1 MIKSTKTSNKFANK
15 DKLNKLCL
23 FIDEYKQLVG
33 KFVDLLWDEEKVN
46 KFIPKEITS
55 KVTTWLSARIIQCA
69 AKQASGIV
77 RGTKT
82 KQRKRLWQ
90 INKFIK
96 DGDFHKAR
104 KLQAIYNKVNV
115 TKPDI
120 QHVCPELDSRFIKI
134 DMDNQTSF
142 DGYITIGSIGNKLKL
157 IMPFK
162 KTKHFNKMI
171 KLGTIK
177 SGVRLSKKS
186 FTFMFDIVDPE
197 TQSGSLLGIDIGKS
211 SLISCSNGFVSKP
224 NKDGHDLNTI
234 LEIMCRKKKGSKGFA
249 RCMEH
254 RKNYINWCIN
264 QLNLNG
270 VGKVRLERIKYLRKG
285 KRTNRMLSHWTY
297 TDIFDKLISRCKE
310 QGVLVEHITPT
321 YTSQRC
327 SVCGWTRKSNR
338 KGKQFK
344 CESCGYIQDS
354 DLNASFNIALNLKP
368 IGKTERLLNKNR
380 TGFYWLVSKE
390 HIVSCVQKALI
401 ENFQ

>member
-55 KVTTWLSARIIQCA
+55 KVTTRLSARIIQCA

-177 SGVRLSKKS
+177 YGV
-186 FTFMFDIVDPE
+186 
-197 TQSGSLLGIDIGKS
+197 
-211 SLISCSNGFVSKP
+211 
-224 NKDGHDLNTI
+224 
-234 LEIMCRKKKGSKGFA
+234 
-249 RCMEH
+249 
-254 RKNYINWCIN
+254 
-264 QLNLNG
+264 
-270 VGKVRLERIKYLRKG
+270 
-285 KRTNRMLSHWTY
+285 
-297 TDIFDKLISRCKE
+297 
-310 QGVLVEHITPT
+310 
-321 YTSQRC
+321 
-327 SVCGWTRKSNR
+327 
-338 KGKQFK
+338 
-344 CESCGYIQDS
+344 
-354 DLNASFNIALNLKP
+354 
-368 IGKTERLLNKNR
+368 
-380 TGFYWLVSKE
+380 
-390 HIVSCVQKALI
+390 
-401 ENFQ
+401 